1 MVSKLKIR
9 NPIRRLNFFLKTI
22 IIMII
27 ICPSHWTSGCPLEHY
42 NLEWNMGFP
51 FRLLSLMFSCS
62 YVLMFSC
69 SHVLIFSCSHVFM
82 FSCFHF
88 IFRFPDFNF
97 RSYFQRRIRKPKLIF
112 SILDDLNSP
121 PISTLSPFLLHEKY
135 KFCQIKDNS
144 LCANST
150 TDFFYS

>member
-1 MVSKLKIR
+1 MSFSLD
-9 NPIRRLNFFLKTI
+9 
-22 IIMII
+22 
-27 ICPSHWTSGCPLEHY
+27 
-42 NLEWNMGFP
+42 
-51 FRLLSLMFSCS
+51 FRLPAGALRPGVKYGVSFQTFKSHVLMFLCFHVLMFSCS
-62 YVLMFSC
+62 YILMFS
-69 SHVLIFSCSHVFM
+69 SSHVFM

-135 KFCQIKDNS
+135 KFCQIKDHCVQIQLRIFSILNS
-144 LCANST
+144 AQG
-150 TDFFYS
+150 

>member
-1 MVSKLKIR
+1 MGLQVARWSTTSWSKIWG
-9 NPIRRLNFFLKTI
+9 FL
-22 IIMII
+22 
-27 ICPSHWTSGCPLEHY
+27 SD
-42 NLEWNMGFP
+42 FQ
-51 FRLLSLMFSCS
+51 FSCS
-62 YVLMFSC
+62 HVLMFLCSHVLMFSC
-69 SHVLIFSCSHVFM
+69 SHVLMFSCSYILMFSSSHVFM

-135 KFCQIKDNS
+135 KFCQIKDHCVQIQLRIFSILNS
-144 LCANST
+144 AQG
-150 TDFFYS
+150 